1 MYVIELL
8 DWGGYRGEQR
18 LWIEGFEKAC
28 RYDREIVG
36 VEFVKLEMHLGYS
49 S

>member
-1 MYVIELL
+1 MIGLL
-8 DWGGYRGEQR
+8 DWGGYREEQR

-28 RYDREIVG
+28 RCDRVIVG
-36 VEFVKLEMHLGYS
+36 VECVKVELHWGYS